1 MIRIRIYVILT
12 VALSSIQAYA
22 EVNSGDYATKR
33 YSVIPP
39 SPEVSSMMKYIDIPV
54 SHFTGQPQID
64 IPVYTLTEGSLSVP
78 ISLSYKGGGIK
89 HNELSGIISKGWTLM
104 AGMTI

>member
-1 MIRIRIYVILT
+1 MAKLKIYILLLL
-12 VALSSIQAYA
+12 AIWHISIYA
-22 EVNSGDYATKR
+22 NDKLGDYASKK

>member
-33 YSVIPP
+33 YSEIPP

-64 IPVYTLTEGSLSVP
+64 IPVYTILS
-78 ISLSYKGGGIK
+78 
-89 HNELSGIISKGWTLM
+89 SK
-104 AGMTI
+104 